1 LTQTTRST
9 TKKSSATHASP
20 VHQVIADA
28 AQDFIWRL
36 LNHYLPD
43 PDRGYA
49 GDDHPVQ
56 AAPPAPTVDPH
67 QVLGLPV
74 GTSTKDI
81 KRRVRQLARVFHP
94 DVPGGNANKMAE
106 INDAADRLLR
116 PREPS
121 EAG

>member
-9 TKKSSATHASP
+9 TKKTSATYASP

-28 AQDFIWRL
+28 TQDFIWRL

-49 GDDHPVQ
+49 SDDHPVQ
-56 AAPPAPTVDPH
+56 AAPAPTVDPH
-67 QVLGLPV
+67 HVLGLPI
-74 GTSTKDI
+74 GASAEDI

-94 DVPGGNANKMAE
+94 DVQDGNADKMAE

-116 PREPS
+116 QREPRE
-121 EAG
+121 GG

>member
-9 TKKSSATHASP
+9 TKKNAATYASP
-20 VHQVIADA
+20 VHQVVADA

-49 GDDHPVQ
+49 GDDHPVAPT
-56 AAPPAPTVDPH
+56 AASTVDPH

-74 GTSTKDI
+74 GASVEDI

-94 DVPGGNANKMAE
+94 DVLGGNADKMAE

-116 PREPS
+116 PHEPS